1 MVKIT
6 SVLESSIAE
15 ERGIKVGDVLVSINA
30 HEIRDVLDYRF
41 YLTDKSVSLSLMRG
55 DESFCVVLEKDE
67 YEDIGLDFE
76 TPLMDKKKTCKNKCI
91 FCFID
96 QMPCGMR
103 ETLYFKDDDERLS
116 FLHGNYVTLTNLEDR
131 DIDRIIEMHLSPVN
145 ISVHT
150 TDPELRVKMMKNKRA
165 GDVLKY
171 IPRLAEAGIEVNAQI
186 VLCKGYNDGENLTRT
201 LKDLSSI
208 TPKLNSVSIVPAGL
222 TDHRDGLCPL
232 EPFTPEELA
241 DYIVVINSFGDAMK
255 EKYGERTFYASDE
268 FYLSSETE
276 LPEEE
281 FYEGYP
287 QLDNGVGMCTLFI
300 TDAFC
305 ALGEITPRAAH
316 SLKKREVSI
325 ATGFAAYPILSEL
338 AKKITKKCPKLK
350 IHVYPIENKTFGKN
364 ITVAGLL
371 TGKDIYDALK
381 DKPLGEDLYIPAN
394 ALREGEGDFLCG
406 MHPSELSAALGV
418 NITAASGAEELIR
431 YICRLDTI

>member
-6 SVLESSIAE
+6 SILECSLAE
-15 ERGIKVGDVLVSINA
+15 EHGIKEGDILLSVNG
-30 HEIRDVLDYRF
+30 HDIRDVLDYRF
-41 YLTDKSVSLSLMRG
+41 YLTEKSVSLSLMRG
-55 DESFCVVLEKDE
+55 KDYYQVDLEKDE

-131 DIDRIIEMHLSPVN
+131 DIDRIIEMRLSPVN

-165 GDVLKY
+165 GEVLKY

-186 VLCKGYNDGENLTRT
+186 VLCKGYNDGESLKRT
-201 LKDLSSI
+201 LDDLSAIS
-208 TPKLNSVSIVPAGL
+208 PKLNSVSVVPAGL

-232 EPFTPEELA
+232 EPFSANELGE
-241 DYIVVINSFGDAMK
+241 YIKIINSYGDKMK

-268 FYLSSETE
+268 FYLSSKTE

-287 QLDNGVGMCTLFI
+287 QLENGVGMCTLFI

-305 ALGEITPRAAH
+305 ALGAITPRAAR
-316 SLKKREVSI
+316 SLQKRTVSI
-325 ATGFAAYPILSEL
+325 ATGYAAYPIMTELS
-338 AKKITKKCPKLK
+338 KKIMKKCPKLK
-350 IHVYPIENKTFGKN
+350 INVYPIENKTFGKN
-364 ITVAGLL
+364 ITVTGLL
-371 TGKDIYDALK
+371 TGKDIYEGLK
-381 DKPLGEDLYIPAN
+381 DKELGDALFIPAN
-394 ALREGEGDFLCG
+394 SLREGEGDFLCG
-406 MHPSELSAALGV
+406 MHPSELSTALGV
-418 NITAASGAEELIR
+418 NITAAASAEELVR
-431 YICRLDTI
+431 YICRLD